1 MKTTAAVSLGAIAS
15 QIAGCQPAA
24 KLGSAAYVAGND
36 KIRIGL
42 IGCGG
47 RGMDAVRNCI
57 DASESIELVAIAD
70 LFQDHIDLAM
80 KLLPEGVPNDKDR
93 PPLPRGFNVKPEM
106 CFAGFDAY
114 QKLLATNV
122 DMVLL
127 TAPPYTRPI
136 HLKAAVEAGKHVF
149 MEKPAGIDPIGIRS
163 VIQTAELA
171 AQKKLSI
178 VAGTQRRHQ
187 KHYLDLIK
195 KVQDGA
201 IGEIMTAQCYWC
213 GGDML
218 GYWKW
223 FERDKMPNGME
234 WQCRNWPWFLWT
246 SGDHI
251 VEQHVHNIDVI
262 NWALDAHPV
271 KAYGMGG
278 RAVRK
283 YGNIYDHFAVE
294 FEYPKGIKAT
304 SMCRQM
310 PACSERVS
318 ENVKGTKGF
327 CYTDGATGYIK
338 GKNAYR
344 YEGLNPN
351 PYVLEHADLIQSIRD
366 GKPLNEAK
374 RVAESTLTG
383 IMGRMSTYTG
393 REISWDWVMNAS
405 KLDLMPAKLDFTGD
419 FPAEPVAL
427 PGKTQLI

>member
-1 MKTTAAVSLGAIAS
+1 MQEMNRRSFIKTTAAVSLGAIAS
-15 QIAGCQPAA
+15 QIGTRAFAAGD
-24 KLGSAAYVAGND
+24 D
-36 KIRIGL
+36 KIRIGV

-47 RGMDAVRNCI
+47 RGTDAVRNCI
-57 DASESIELVAIAD
+57 ESSESVELVAMAD
-70 LFQDHIDLAM
+70 LF
-80 KLLPEGVPNDKDR
+80 KDR
-93 PPLPRGFNVKPEM
+93 LDDSFKSLKMGTPDNKVAPLKGFNVSPDQ
-106 CFAGFDAY
+106 CFVGFDAY
-114 QKLLATNV
+114 QKLLACKL

-136 HLKAAVEAGKHVF
+136 HLKAAIEAGKHVF
-149 MEKPAGIDPIGIRS
+149 MEKPAGVDPAGIRS

-171 AQKKLSI
+171 DQKKLSI

-187 KHYLDLIK
+187 KHYLDLMN
-195 KVQDGA
+195 KVQEGA
-201 IGEIMTAQCYWC
+201 LGEIMSAQCYWC

-218 GYWKW
+218 NYWNW
-223 FERDKMPNGME
+223 FDRAKMPNDME

-262 NWALDAHPV
+262 NWALRGHPV

-283 YGNIYDHFAVE
+283 NGNIYDHFAVE

-310 PACSERVS
+310 PGCTERVS

-338 GKNAYR
+338 GENAYR
-344 YEGLNPN
+344 YEGTNPN
-351 PYVLEHADLIQSIRD
+351 PYVVEHTDLIQSIRD

-405 KLDLMPAKLDFTGD
+405 KLDLVPAKLDFAGEL
-419 FPAEPVAL
+419 PAEPVAS

>member
-1 MKTTAAVSLGAIAS
+1 
-15 QIAGCQPAA
+15 
-24 KLGSAAYVAGND
+24 
-36 KIRIGL
+36 
-42 IGCGG
+42 
-47 RGMDAVRNCI
+47 
-57 DASESIELVAIAD
+57 
-70 LFQDHIDLAM
+70 
-80 KLLPEGVPNDKDR
+80 
-93 PPLPRGFNVKPEM
+93 
-106 CFAGFDAY
+106 
-114 QKLLATNV
+114 
-122 DMVLL
+122 MVLL
-127 TAPPYTRPI
+127 TAPPYTRPM
-136 HLKAAVEAGKHVF
+136 HFKAAVEAGKHVF
-149 MEKPAGIDPIGIRS
+149 MEKPAGVDPIGIRS

-171 AQKKLSI
+171 DQKKLSV

-187 KHYLDLIK
+187 KHYLDLMK
-195 KVQDGA
+195 KVHDGA
-201 IGEIMTAQCYWC
+201 IGEMMSAQCYWC

-218 GYWKW
+218 NYWKW
-223 FERDKMPNGME
+223 FERDKMPNDME

-294 FEYPKGIKAT
+294 FEYPKAIRIT

-310 PACSERVS
+310 PACTERVS
-318 ENVKGTKGF
+318 ERVVGTKGI
-327 CYTDGATGYIK
+327 CYADGQTGYIRK
-338 GKNAYR
+338 GGSDYK
-344 YEGLNPN
+344 YEGPN
-351 PYVLEHADLIQSIRD
+351 PDPYVEEHVDLIKSIKD

-374 RVAESTLTG
+374 RVAESTITG

-405 KLDLMPAKLDFTGD
+405 KLDLMPAKLDFAGEL
-419 FPAEPVAL
+419 PAEPVAL

>member
-15 QIAGCQPAA
+15 QLGTRAFAAGD
-24 KLGSAAYVAGND
+24 D
-36 KIRIGL
+36 KIRIGV

-47 RGMDAVRNCI
+47 RGTDAVRNCI
-57 DASESIELVAIAD
+57 ESSESVELVAMAD
-70 LFQDHIDLAM
+70 LF
-80 KLLPEGVPNDKDR
+80 KDR
-93 PPLPRGFNVKPEM
+93 LDDSFKSLKMGTPDNKVAPLKGFNVSPDQ
-106 CFAGFDAY
+106 CFVGFDAY
-114 QKLLATNV
+114 QKLLACKL

-136 HLKAAVEAGKHVF
+136 HLKAAIEAGKHVF
-149 MEKPAGIDPIGIRS
+149 MEKPAGVDPAGIRS

-171 AQKKLSI
+171 DQKKLSI

-187 KHYLDLIK
+187 KHYLDLMN
-195 KVQDGA
+195 KVQEGA
-201 IGEIMTAQCYWC
+201 LGEIMSAQCYWC

-218 GYWKW
+218 NYWNW
-223 FERDKMPNGME
+223 FDRAKMSNDME

-262 NWALDAHPV
+262 NWALRGHPV

-283 YGNIYDHFAVE
+283 NGNIYDHFAVE

-310 PACSERVS
+310 PGCTERVS

-338 GKNAYR
+338 GENAYR
-344 YEGLNPN
+344 YEGTNPN
-351 PYVLEHADLIQSIRD
+351 PYVVEHADLIQSIRD

-405 KLDLMPAKLDFTGD
+405 KLDLVPAKLDFAGEL
-419 FPAEPVAL
+419 PAEPVAS

>member
-15 QIAGCQPAA
+15 QLVGCQPTA
-24 KLGSAAYVAGND
+24 KLGSAAYVAGSD

-47 RGMDAVRNCI
+47 RGMDATRDCI
-57 DASESIELVAIAD
+57 EASESVELVAIAD
-70 LFQDHIDLAM
+70 IFQDHIDFAL
-80 KLLPEGVPNDKDR
+80 KDFKEGFPDR
-93 PPLPRGFNVKPEM
+93 KRAPLPRGFNVKPEM
-106 CFAGFDAY
+106 CFVGFDAY
-114 QKLLATNV
+114 QKLLATDVN
-122 DMVLL
+122 MVLL

-136 HLKAAVEAGKHVF
+136 HLKAAIEAGKHVF
-149 MEKPAGIDPIGIRS
+149 MEKPAGVDPIGIRS

-171 AQKKLSI
+171 NQKKLSI

-187 KHYLDLIK
+187 KHYIDLMK

-201 IGEIMTAQCYWC
+201 IGDIMAAQCYWC

-223 FERDKMPNGME
+223 FDRAKMQNDME

-251 VEQHVHNIDVI
+251 VEQHVHNIDII
-262 NWALDAHPV
+262 NWALGEHPV

-294 FEYPKGIKAT
+294 FEYPKGIKVT

-310 PACSERVS
+310 PACTERVS
-318 ENVKGTKGF
+318 ENVKGTKGI

-338 GKNAYR
+338 GKSTYR
-344 YEGLNPN
+344 YEGPNPN
-351 PYVLEHADLIQSIRD
+351 PYVVEHADLIQSIKD

-405 KLDLMPAKLDFTGD
+405 KLDLMPAKLDFAGEL
-419 FPAEPVAL
+419 PAEPVAL

>member
-1 MKTTAAVSLGAIAS
+1 MQEMNRRSFMKTTAAVSLGAIAS
-15 QIAGCQPAA
+15 QIGAKAYAAGD
-24 KLGSAAYVAGND
+24 D
-36 KIRIGL
+36 KIRIGV

-47 RGMDAVRNCI
+47 RGTDAVRNCI
-57 DASESIELVAIAD
+57 ESSESVELVAMAD
-70 LFQDHIDLAM
+70 LFKNRLDDSFKNL
-80 KLLPEGVPNDKDR
+80 KEGTPDKKVA
-93 PPLPRGFNVKPEM
+93 PLKGFNVSPDQ
-106 CFAGFDAY
+106 CFVGFDAY
-114 QKLLATNV
+114 QKLLAYKL

-149 MEKPAGIDPIGIRS
+149 MEKPAGVDPIGIRS

-171 AQKKLSI
+171 DQKKLSI

-187 KHYLDLIK
+187 KHYLDLMK
-195 KVQDGA
+195 KVQDGT
-201 IGEIMTAQCYWC
+201 IGDIMTAQCYWC

-223 FERDKMPNGME
+223 FDRAKMQNDME

-262 NWALDAHPV
+262 NWALGAHPV

-283 YGNIYDHFAVE
+283 NGNIYDHFAVE
-294 FEYPKGIKAT
+294 FEYPKGIKAL

-310 PACSERVS
+310 PACTERIS
-318 ENVKGTKGF
+318 ENVQGTKGF

-338 GKNAYR
+338 GENAYR
-344 YEGLNPN
+344 YEGPNPN
-351 PYVLEHADLIQSIRD
+351 PYVVEHADLIQSIKD

-393 REISWDWVMNAS
+393 REIKWDWVMNAS
-405 KLDLMPAKLDFTGD
+405 KLDLMPAKLDFAGEL
-419 FPAEPVAL
+419 PAEPVAL